1 MNDERNRN
9 SIPGIT
15 LEDGSYSYDMK
26 RVKEEFVKYFK
37 NILCNMRGTFNDEQ
51 ELRRLIKYQ
60 VLLEVVERMIRDI
73 EKDETKSTLFSMA
86 ITKC

>member
-1 MNDERNRN
+1 
-9 SIPGIT
+9 
-15 LEDGSYSYDMK
+15 MK

-37 NILCNMRGTFNDEQ
+37 NVLCNMRGTFNDEQ

-73 EKDETKSTLFSMA
+73 EKDETKSTLFSIGDNKVLGSVDMEY
-86 ITKC
+86 IFSRWHGV